1 LRERT
6 GRGVV
11 TLSPSVVVL
20 PAVSESDNDANAS
33 EVAPWREAYDFTDTD
48 VPGITSPVGHTDEV
62 VLAPTGIGKAP
73 AATTVTALVAGDG
86 VDVSDAT
93 FVTVGIAGVPPASGT
108 LGSVFVADSVVD
120 WDPKIR
126 VDDRLEPPRWNTE
139 YVWDLDADLVATAR
153 DAVDAVDL
161 ADSPRARE
169 IREAYDDDRTPGV
182 GVGPTIGSDELYHGR
197 EITAEVEAF
206 CRSYGLDGFAT
217 TEMESAGTAQALER
231 FGLLDRYVSVRAVS
245 NFDREPPGGNPDETV
260 DEILFDLGIENA
272 MRAGRAVVER
282 LRGS

>member
-1 LRERT
+1 M
-6 GRGVV
+6 
-11 TLSPSVVVL
+11 TLTPSVVVL
-20 PAVSESDNDANAS
+20 PAVSEGDNDANAS
-33 EVAPWREAYDFTDTD
+33 EVAPWCDVYDFTLAD
-48 VPGITSPVGHTDEV
+48 VPGIARPVRHTDEV
-62 VLAPTGIGKAP
+62 LLAPTGIGKAP
-73 AATTVTALVAGDG
+73 AATTITALLAGDA

-93 FVTVGIAGVPPASGT
+93 FVTVGIAGVPPATGT

-126 VDDRLEPPRWNTE
+126 VDDRIKPPRWNTE
-139 YVWDLDADLVATAR
+139 YVWELDADLVATAR
-153 DAVDAVDL
+153 DAVDSVELTDCQ
-161 ADSPRARE
+161 RARE

-197 EITAEVEAF
+197 GITAEVEAF

-217 TEMESAGTAQALER
+217 TEMESAGTALALER

-245 NFDREPPGGNPDETV
+245 NFDREPPGGDPDETI
-260 DEILFDLGIENA
+260 DEILFDLGTENA

-282 LRGS
+282 LCGS

>member
-1 LRERT
+1 
-6 GRGVV
+6 V
-11 TLSPSVVVL
+11 TISPSVVVL

-33 EVAPWREAYDFTDTD
+33 EVAPWRDVYDFTSTD
-48 VPGITSPVGHTDEV
+48 VPGVARPVEHTDEV
-62 VLAPTGIGKAP
+62 LLAPTGIGKAP
-73 AATTVTALVAGDG
+73 AATTVTALVAGDA
-86 VDVSDAT
+86 VDVSDAA
-93 FVTVGIAGVPPASGT
+93 FVTVGIAGAPPSVGT

-126 VDDRLEPPRWNTE
+126 VDDRIEPPRWNTE

-153 DAVDAVDL
+153 DAVDAAELTDTQ
-161 ADSPRARE
+161 RARE
-169 IREAYDDDRTPGV
+169 IREFYDDDRTPGV

-197 EITAEVEAF
+197 EITADVEAF
-206 CRSYGLDGFAT
+206 CRAHGLDGFAT
-217 TEMESAGTAQALER
+217 TEMESAGTALALER

-245 NFDREPPGGNPDETV
+245 NFDREPPGGNPEESV

-282 LRGS
+282 LSGS